1 MVEVEEEVV
10 AAIKEAVAVLGI
22 AVMTAEV
29 EVAVTTESVPRRVE
43 EVEVE
48 VAVEVEVGSMVQLA
62 VTAEEGWEEEE
73 VEEEEAETVVDSM
86 ALVSHC

>member
-1 MVEVEEEVV
+1 M

-29 EVAVTTESVPRRVE
+29 EVAVTTESVPRPVE
-43 EVEVE
+43 EVE

>member
-48 VAVEVEVGSMVQLA
+48 VGSMVQLA